1 MYRTNTCG
9 ELRVADVNKKVTL
22 AGWVQR
28 VRNLGAMTFIDLRDR
43 YGITQIVVEEH
54 SAEQTKAVAASLGR
68 EFVIQVSG
76 RVIERSSKNP
86 KMPTGDIEVAADE
99 IVVLN
104 EAATPPF
111 TIEEHSDGGDDLRM
125 KYRYLDLR
133 RPPLQRNMIL
143 RHKMAQSIR
152 RFLDNEGFLEI
163 ETPYLVGSTPEGA
176 RDFVVPSRMN
186 PNQFYAL
193 PQSPQT
199 LKQLLMVAGYDR
211 YFQIVRCFR
220 DEDLR
225 ADRQPEFTQIDC
237 EMAFVEQEDI
247 IGIFERWAKYMFK
260 DVLGI
265 EFNEP
270 FRRMPWIEAMEKYGS
285 DKPDLRFGME
295 FADLTDLAHGHSFSV
310 FDDAEYVVGFAATGC
325 ATYTRKQ
332 IDALTDF
339 VKRPQVGAK
348 GLVWIR
354 LEADGNIK
362 SSIDKFFAA
371 DELRAIAERC
381 GAKAGDMVFILC
393 GAKFKTLTQLCALRL
408 DVARQLGLR
417 DPQKFAPL
425 WVIDFP
431 MFEWDEETQ
440 RFYAMHHPFTS
451 PKPEDVQYL
460 ESDPGRVRANAYDF
474 VCNGTEIG
482 GGSIRIHDAK
492 LQALIFKCLGFMP
505 ERAQEQFG
513 FLMNAFKFGA
523 PPHGGLAFGFDRL
536 CSLFGGSDSIRDY
549 IAFPKNNAG
558 RDVMLDA
565 PSRLDQSQLD
575 ELYLSLVKPE

>member
-1 MYRTNTCG
+1 MYRSHTCG
-9 ELRVADVNKKVTL
+9 ELRAANINQTVTL
-22 AGWVQR
+22 AGWVQK
-28 VRNLGAMTFIDLRDR
+28 VRNLGAMAFIDLRDR
-43 YGITQIVVEEH
+43 YGITQIVVEES
-54 SAEQTKAVAASLGR
+54 SAEQTKEAASRLGR
-68 EFVIQVSG
+68 EFVIQVTG

-86 KMPTGDIEVAADE
+86 KMATGDIEMVAE
-99 IVVLN
+99 SINILT
-104 EAATPPF
+104 EAVTPPF
-111 TIEEHSDGGDDLRM
+111 TIEENSDGGDDLRM

-143 RHKMAQSIR
+143 RHKMAQEIR
-152 RFLDNEGFLEI
+152 RFLDSEGFLEI
-163 ETPYLVGSTPEGA
+163 ETPYLIKSTPEGA
-176 RDFVVPSRMN
+176 RDFIVPSRMN
-186 PNQFYAL
+186 PNEFYAL

-237 EMAFVEQEDI
+237 EMAFVEQEDVLS
-247 IGIFERWAKYMFK
+247 IFERWAKHMFK
-260 DVLGI
+260 NVLNI

-270 FRRMPWIEAMEKYGS
+270 LRRMPWIEAMEKYGS

-295 FADLTDLAHGHSFSV
+295 FNDITDLAHGHNFSV

-332 IDALTDF
+332 IDALTEF

-354 LEADGNIK
+354 LEQGGNIK
-362 SSIDKFFAA
+362 SSIDKFFDA
-371 DELRAIAERC
+371 DSLRAIAERL
-381 GAKAGDMVFILC
+381 GAKEGDLC
-393 GAKFKTLTQLCALRL
+393 LIMCGKKFKVLTQLCTLRL
-408 DVARQLGLR
+408 EVGQQLGLR
-417 DPQKFAPL
+417 DPFKFAPL
-425 WVIDFP
+425 WVVDFP
-431 MFEWDEETQ
+431 MFEWDEETE

-451 PKPEDVQYL
+451 PKPEDIEYL

-474 VCNGTEIG
+474 VCNGTELG
-482 GGSIRIHDAK
+482 GGSIRIHDAQ
-492 LQALIFKCLGFMP
+492 LQQTIFKCLGFTP
-505 ERAQEQFG
+505 EQAEAQFG
-513 FLMNAFKFGA
+513 FLINAFKYGA

-536 CSLFGGSDSIRDY
+536 CSLFGGSESIRDY

-558 RDVMLDA
+558 RDVMLDGPSPVA
-565 PSRLDQSQLD
+565 PEQLE
-575 ELYLSLVKPE
+575 ELYLQLVKPE